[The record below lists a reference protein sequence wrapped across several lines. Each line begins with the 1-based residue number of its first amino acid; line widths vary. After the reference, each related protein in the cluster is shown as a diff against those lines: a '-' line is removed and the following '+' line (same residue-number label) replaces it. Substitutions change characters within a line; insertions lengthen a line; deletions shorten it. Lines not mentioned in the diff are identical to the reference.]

1 MKIAIQSFQGVA
13 PKIAPRY
20 LPDGAAQVAIN
31 VEAFGQSLKPL
42 RGTEAVVGGPNL
54 GGAQTIYKFGQD
66 YTGEEAIWFNWTRF
80 VDVCRSQIAG
90 NDTAEW
96 TFYSGDGYPK
106 ATNNGIATQGAG
118 STLPRAYHRLGLP
131 APLKPLTLTVGQPEH
146 CEIGGNR
153 ADHLTTK
160 ATCEAVAYCAI
171 NGVKDTTK
179 TTQAT
184 CEAAGVCKVN
194 GTVNTSKT
202 TRATCEAVT
211 GGVWYPGDWQTGTWI
226 VGAKAS
232 PAKIT
237 LTASVLSQVT
247 SAYGVKLSTNN
258 GADFVTAV
266 TAAEGPG
273 YPSVTILPAHLDQMS
288 STYGLKLSAD
298 GGKTWA
304 TATLPDTITRNADLT
319 LSAEEISSI
328 KGQTYLDVTVTV
340 GAAVNIARIDAKQ
353 CTSPQALVAQLNS
366 SVGNFNSAAPGSLV
380 VASISGSG
388 VYVKSKA
395 QGSDVAM
402 RLAWA
407 GNAYRKADGSNLAT
421 AFHDLEAAIEVATI
435 NDVAVAH
442 GIRQPN
448 DVSPT
453 SLKVTSETAGANVKL
468 VVKWGASATM
478 ELSATGA
485 AGNNTSLVDAINA
498 LPITATYLG
507 ATAEQV
513 GTSVVVSSVQTGA
526 AATLRIRWGEG
537 TTQLL
542 TATGV
547 TADLGTKETRVYT
560 YTWVMYLPGMTWE
573 SAPWTVKSMPTASVY
588 PDGSVLLKGFETVA
602 ELTAQGSGGWGLNG
616 NTALGEKLRRRIY
629 RAVNGVYLYVDE
641 IEAGV
646 TEYTDIKDA
655 DQLGEELPSLLW
667 TPPPENLTGM
677 INLPN
682 GMMGGF
688 YGREL
693 HFCEPYRPYAWPD
706 TYAQVVDYP
715 VVGLGRMDTT
725 LAVLTTGVPYFIQGS
740 APDVAVMVKSDIE
753 QACVSK
759 RSIVSMGGAVFYA
772 SPDGLMM
779 LSSSG
784 SDIITKD
791 LMDRDAWQALTPS
804 SIIAYGHDSR
814 YVAFHTPTTDKFGNV
829 TSGFVLDLKSKQF
842 VRHNL
847 TATCGFSDL
856 RTDQLYLV
864 VDGQLVKWGEGG
876 YLTGKWRSKLFSQ
889 PQMTGFA
896 CAQVESAP
904 LYDEDNVAVTAPAYP
919 VTTRIYADQ
928 RLFYTWTVSASDYYG
943 SEAAKLLAQRNPFRL
958 PPLTGFLGRDWEI
971 ELDVT
976 QEIFNVALA
985 QAMAE
990 IAST

>member
-1 MKIAIQSFQGVA
+1 MKIAVQSFQGVA

-42 RGTEAVVGGPNL
+42 RGTEAVADGPSL
-54 GGAQTIYKFGQD
+54 SGVQTIYKFGQNNP
-66 YTGEEAIWFNWTRF
+66 TESLWWFSWGTD

-90 NDTAEW
+90 DGTAEW

-106 ATNNGIATQGAG
+106 ATHNGIAAVG
-118 STLPRAYHRLGLP
+118 SSPFPDQSLRLGLP
-131 APLKPLTLTVGQPEH
+131 APVTSLTGRVGQPEY
-146 CEIGGNR
+146 CEVGGIR
-153 ADHLTTK
+153 VDTLTTK
-160 ATCEAVAYCAI
+160 AACEATSYCAV
-171 NGVKDTTK
+171 NGVRVDVYTS
-179 TTQAT
+179 QAL
-184 CEAAGVCKVN
+184 CEATGVCKVN
-194 GTVNTSKT
+194 GTVNNSYG

-211 GGVWYPGDWQTGTWI
+211 GGVWYPGDWRTGVWI
-226 VGAKAS
+226 TGAKAS
-232 PAKIT
+232 AAKIT
-237 LTASVLSQVT
+237 LTASILSQVT

-288 STYGLKLSAD
+288 DSYGLKLSAD

-328 KGQTYLDVTVTV
+328 KGQTYLDVSLTV
-340 GAAVNIARIDAKQ
+340 GAATNIARIDAKQ

-366 SVGNFNSAAPGSLV
+366 SVGNYNTAAPGALV
-380 VASISGSG
+380 VATISGSG
-388 VYVKSKA
+388 VYVKTKA
-395 QGSDVAM
+395 QGSNVAL

-407 GNAYRKADGSNLAT
+407 GNAYRTATGSSLAT
-421 AFHDLEAAIEVATI
+421 AFHDLEAAIEVATLNGI
-435 NDVAVAH
+435 AVAH
-442 GIRQPN
+442 GIRQPDN
-448 DVSPT
+448 TNPT

-468 VVKWGASATM
+468 VVKWGASASM

-498 LPITATYLG
+498 LPITATFLG
-507 ATAEQV
+507 VTAEQV
-513 GTSVVVSSVQTGA
+513 GTGVAVSSVQTGA
-526 AATLRIRWGEG
+526 SATLRIRWGEG
-537 TTQLL
+537 ATQLL
-542 TATGV
+542 TATGT

-560 YTWVMYLPGMTWE
+560 YTWVLKENGMTWE
-573 SAPWTVKSMPTASVY
+573 SAPWTVDTMPTYDVY
-588 PDGSVLLKGFETVA
+588 PDGSVTLTGFEAASV
-602 ELTAQGSGGWGLNG
+602 LTANGWGPVNG
-616 NTALGEKLRRRIY
+616 KLYYRIY

-641 IEAGV
+641 TPEVWPTATFTGA
-646 TEYTDIKDA
+646 YTDIKDA
-655 DQLGEELPSLLW
+655 DQLGEEMPSLLW
-667 TPPPENLTGM
+667 TPPPANLAGM

-682 GMMGGF
+682 GMMAGF

-725 LAVLTTGVPYFIQGS
+725 LAVLTKGVPYFIQGS

-759 RSIVSMGGAVFYA
+759 RSIVSLGGFVFYA

-784 SDIITKD
+784 SDILTKD
-791 LMDRDAWQALTPS
+791 LMDRDAWQALVPS

-814 YVAFHTPTTDKFGNV
+814 YIAFHNPVTDRLGNT
-829 TSGFVLDLKSKQF
+829 TSGFVIDLKSKQF

-847 TATCGFSDL
+847 TATCGYNDL
-856 RTDQLYLV
+856 RTDKLYLV
-864 VDGQLVKWGEGG
+864 VGGQLVKWGEGA
-876 YLTGKWRSKLFSQ
+876 YTQGKWRSKLFSQ
-889 PQMTGFA
+889 PQMVGFS
-896 CAQVESAP
+896 CAQVEAAP
-904 LYDEDNVAVTAPAYP
+904 LYDDTGVTVEAPAYP
-919 VTTRIYADQ
+919 ATIRLYADQ
-928 RLFYTWTVSASDYYG
+928 RLFYTWTVGAGDYYG
-943 SEAAKLLAQRNPFRL
+943 SAAAKLLAQRNPFRL

-985 QAMAE
+985 QSMSE
-990 IAST
+990 IAGT